1 MRFDPV
7 KAGVFSYWFI
17 RWTNGCSRRWQF
29 DTRPASSSSS
39 SFNCHI
45 HPPRLV
51 TITSQKPIQHHLSN
65 LPSSTSW
72 LRRCRWPQ
80 PIAADI
86 KSISSQQMYW
96 FIDYFLD
103 WKLEPN
109 SKRRKRKGGGVR
121 RCIFVELSWHLSRYE
136 TPETVV
142 WTFISTN
149 VHYAL
154 NNELILIHWIMVAR
168 VNQGRF
174 SRTRYGLVSNSSFI
188 YLSCFSFVNCRWAQ
202 LRGWRFSVQLKR
214 LFDGATCV
222 NTFNRKR
229 SLSKR
234 WLT

>member
-29 DTRPASSSSS
+29 DTRPASSFFSSSSSSSSS

-109 SKRRKRKGGGVR
+109 SKRRKRKGGGSDVAYSLNYRGTYRDMKR
-121 RCIFVELSWHLSRYE
+121 RKLLFELSF
-136 TPETVV
+136 PQM
-142 WTFISTN
+142 FIM
-149 VHYAL
+149 
-154 NNELILIHWIMVAR
+154 HWIM
-168 VNQGRF
+168 NW
-174 SRTRYGLVSNSSFI
+174 YWFI
-188 YLSCFSFVNCRWAQ
+188 E
-202 LRGWRFSVQLKR
+202 
-214 LFDGATCV
+214 
-222 NTFNRKR
+222 
-229 SLSKR
+229 
-234 WLT
+234 